1 MMFDFGMRHVKS
13 VTLLLACLL
22 TTPWLAGCNGNDD
35 RADAYGTF
43 EAAETLISSEAN
55 GRLLRFEV
63 DEGDSLIAG
72 QMVGLVDTV
81 QLALQRDQ
89 LQANRRAV
97 QSRTRGVVA
106 QVDVLQEQKRVAE
119 IEQDRLEKL
128 VADQAA
134 PQKQL
139 DDING
144 QIRVLNQQIQQ
155 IRTQNAPIL
164 AEIDAID
171 AQIAQIADQIRRLII
186 INPIA
191 GTVLVTYAEPHEM
204 TAHGKPLY
212 KIADLSTL
220 TLRAYVSGDQLPH
233 IRLGQSVEVQID
245 ETRTENRSLPGEIVS
260 IASEAE
266 FTPRIIQTKE
276 ERVNLV
282 YAIKVRVANPDGALK
297 IGMPG
302 EVWLGSGD

>member
-1 MMFDFGMRHVKS
+1 VL
-13 VTLLLACLL
+13 TACLL
-22 TTPWLAGCNGNDD
+22 ATLWLTGCTGNDD
-35 RADAYGTF
+35 QADAYGTF

-72 QMVGLVDTV
+72 QIVGLVDTT
-81 QLALQRDQ
+81 QLALRRDQ
-89 LQANRRAV
+89 LQAQRQAV
-97 QSRTRGVVA
+97 QGRTRNVVA
-106 QVDVLQEQKRVAE
+106 QVDVLEEQKRVAE
-119 IEQDRLEKL
+119 IEQARLEKL

-139 DDING
+139 DDIHG

-164 AEIDAID
+164 AEVDAID
-171 AQIAQIADQIRRLII
+171 AQIAQINDQTQRSMI

-204 TAHGKPLY
+204 TATGKPLY
-212 KIADLSTL
+212 KMADLSTL
-220 TLRAYVSGDQLPH
+220 TLRAYISGDQLPH
-233 IRLGQSVEVQID
+233 IRLNQSVEVQVD
-245 ETRTENRSLPGEIVS
+245 ETRTKNRLLPGEIVS

-282 YAIKVRVANPDGALK
+282 YAINVRVANPNGALK

-302 EVWLGSGD
+302 EVWLGGGN

>member
-1 MMFDFGMRHVKS
+1 MTPSTKTIGVAGW
-13 VTLLLACLL
+13 LLATLWL
-22 TTPWLAGCNGNDD
+22 TGCNGNDD
-35 RADAYGTF
+35 KADAYGTF

-63 DEGDSLIAG
+63 DEGDRLIAG
-72 QMVGLVDTV
+72 QIVGLVDTT
-81 QLALQRDQ
+81 QLALRREQ
-89 LQANRRAV
+89 LQAQRQSAR
-97 QSRTRGVVA
+97 SRTRGVVA
-106 QVDVLQEQKRVAE
+106 QVDVLEEQKRVAE
-119 IEQDRLEKL
+119 IEQARLEKL
-128 VADQAA
+128 IADRAA

-164 AEIDAID
+164 AEVSAID
-171 AQIAQIADQIRRLII
+171 AQIAQINDQIQRSVI
-186 INPIA
+186 INPLA

-204 TAHGKPLY
+204 TATSKPLY

-233 IRLGQSVEVQID
+233 IRLGQAVDVQID
-245 ETRTENRSLPGEIVS
+245 ETRTENRSLPGEIVN

-302 EVWLGSGD
+302 EVWLGDGN